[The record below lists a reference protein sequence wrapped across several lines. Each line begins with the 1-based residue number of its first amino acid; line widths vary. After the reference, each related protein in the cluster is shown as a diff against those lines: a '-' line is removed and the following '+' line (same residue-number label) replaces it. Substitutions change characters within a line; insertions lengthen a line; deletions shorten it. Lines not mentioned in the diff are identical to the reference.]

1 MNILLLDDNLMS
13 ALRIENNL
21 RAGGHSVKTARQTP
35 AQGEFELIVFNLG
48 SRSLDGLGQIATL
61 RERFATA
68 KIWAFCGHREVE
80 LWRAARAA
88 GVDKILT
95 NEVAM
100 SEIRREIETAVSHD
114 TLAVE

>member
-21 RAGGHSVKTARQTP
+21 RAAGHVVKTARLAP
-35 AQGEFELIVFNLG
+35 DDDEFELIVFNLG
-48 SRSLDGLGQIATL
+48 SRSLDGLSQIESWRA
-61 RERFATA
+61 RFESA

-88 GVDKILT
+88 GVDRILT

-100 SEIRREIETAVSHD
+100 SEIRSEVAKSGATGS
-114 TLAVE
+114 

>member
-1 MNILLLDDNLMS
+1 MS
-13 ALRIENNL
+13 AMRIENNL
-21 RAGGHSVKTARQTP
+21 RAAGYAVKSGRLAP
-35 AQGEFELIVFNLG
+35 ESGEFDLIVFNLG
-48 SRSLDGLGQIATL
+48 SRSLDGLSQIATL
-61 RERFATA
+61 RERFSAA

-100 SEIRREIETAVSHD
+100 SQIADEIAAD
-114 TLAVE
+114 

>member
-21 RAGGHSVKTARQTP
+21 RAAGHIVKTARQAP
-35 AQGEFELIVFNLG
+35 AEGEFELIVFNLG
-48 SRSLDGLGQIATL
+48 SRSLDGLSQLETWRA
-61 RERFATA
+61 RFDGA

-88 GVDKILT
+88 GVEKILT

-100 SEIRREIETAVSHD
+100 SEIGREVASLETN
-114 TLAVE
+114 